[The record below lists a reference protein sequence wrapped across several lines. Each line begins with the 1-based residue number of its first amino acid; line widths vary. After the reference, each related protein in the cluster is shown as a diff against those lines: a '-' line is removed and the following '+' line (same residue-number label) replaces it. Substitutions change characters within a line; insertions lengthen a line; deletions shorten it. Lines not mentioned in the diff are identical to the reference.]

1 MFKRYN
7 ELRELY
13 KENREILIQHD
24 GVKMMNYLFDIKNTL
39 VGLLEK
45 NEIEKDKQD
54 FIFRDKEIPGEFIVQ
69 LADEYEIKIHA
80 RTKGYLL
87 NKCYRI
93 NSEHGSGKTAPTQ
106 KTFEAI
112 EEIQKICKE
121 RYKNNIEDDINF
133 YEKILNDKVGVAKE
147 IFKQII
153 QENKY

>member
-1 MFKRYN
+1 MFKRYY

-13 KENREILIQHD
+13 KENREILNQYD

-39 VGLLEK
+39 IGLLEK

-54 FIFRDKEIPGEFIVQ
+54 FIFDNKEISGEIIVQ
-69 LADEYEIKIHA
+69 LIDEYGIKIHA

-93 NSEHGSGKTAPTQ
+93 NNEHGSGKTAPTQ
-106 KTFEAI
+106 KTFETI

-121 RYKNNIEDDINF
+121 KYKNNIEEDIKF
-133 YEKILNDKVGVAKE
+133 YEGILNDKIKITEG

-153 QENKY
+153 EENK

>member
-1 MFKRYN
+1 MFKKYN

-54 FIFRDKEIPGEFIVQ
+54 FIFNNKEIPGEFIAQ
-69 LADEYEIKIHA
+69 LADEYGIKIHA
-80 RTKGYLL
+80 RTKGYLQ

-93 NSEHGSGKTAPTQ
+93 NSNHGSGKTAPTQ

-121 RYKNNIEDDINF
+121 RYKNNIEEDIKF
-133 YEKILNDKVGVAKE
+133 YEEILNDKIEIAKG
-147 IFKQII
+147 IFKKII
-153 QENKY
+153 EENK

>member
-1 MFKRYN
+1 MFTKYN

-13 KENREILIQHD
+13 KENREILMQHD

-45 NEIEKDKQD
+45 NEIEKEKYE
-54 FIFRDKEIPGEFIVQ
+54 FIFHDKEIPGEFIIQ
-69 LADEYEIKIHA
+69 LIDEYEIKVHA
-80 RTKGYLL
+80 RTKGYLQ

-93 NSEHGSGKTAPTQ
+93 NSVHGSGKTAPTQ
-106 KTFEAI
+106 KTFETI

-121 RYKNNIEDDINF
+121 KYKNNIEDNIKF
-133 YEKILNDKVGVAKE
+133 YEKILNDKIEIAEK

-153 QENKY
+153 QENK